1 MIPSDGG
8 SGAII
13 GELLQLL
20 GPSWYILKRLRGFS
34 VWMGQC
40 RYVPQDTMM
49 SIDEDEREDLQRHNN
64 VR

>member
-1 MIPSDGG
+1 MTSDGG

-20 GPSWYILKRLRGFS
+20 GPSWNILKRLRGSS

-40 RYVPQDTMM
+40 RYVSQDTMM
-49 SIDEDEREDLQRHNN
+49 SIDEDEREDVQPHNN